1 MAEYITE
8 GAVLRCDQGQYATE
22 LKILSS
28 RMCIGGKLAANHK
41 DCVPMKNIFPFG
53 LCSSRTYG
61 YSAKAKEGQEHP
73 CVLDLMEQFSTYAH
87 SGR

>member
-41 DCVPMKNIFPFG
+41 DCVPMKKYISIWI
-53 LCSSRTYG
+53 CSSRTYG
-61 YSAKAKEGQEHP
+61 YSAKAKGRP
-73 CVLDLMEQFSTYAH
+73 GTSLCFRFNGTVLFA
-87 SGR
+87 G